1 MKITWIGHS
10 CFKVEE
16 AGYRIV
22 FDPYDDGYVP
32 GLGPVRETAEEVLC
46 SHEHGDHNARK
57 RVKLTSEGMSFLGNK
72 LISGAKSAFG
82 DKPVSGGKSPFTVT
96 KIETYHD
103 PQKGALRGR
112 NTIHILSGAGKRIAH
127 FGDLGCELPA
137 DQLAQ
142 LENLDIAMIP
152 VGGHYTIDAAQAAD
166 LVRKIN
172 PAHVIPMH
180 YRGDDNSF
188 GFDVIGTVRE
198 FTDLMDSVN
207 FTGSC
212 TVDLDNLPSEQVL
225 VLTSQNA

>member
-57 RVKLTSEGMSFLGNK
+57 RVKLTSGGM
-72 LISGAKSAFG
+72 
-82 DKPVSGGKSPFTVT
+82 SPFTVT

-152 VGGHYTIDAAQAAD
+152 VGGYYTIDAAQAAD

-180 YRGDDNSF
+180 YRGDGNSF

-198 FTDLMDSVN
+198 FTDLMDSDN

-225 VLTSQNA
+225 VLTPQNA

>member
-22 FDPYDDGYVP
+22 FDPYDDDYVP

-57 RVKLTSEGMSFLGNK
+57 RVTLVSGSASVSGNTS
-72 LISGAKSAFG
+72 
-82 DKPVSGGKSPFTVT
+82 VSGGKPPFTVT
-96 KIETYHD
+96 KIETFHD
-103 PQKGALRGR
+103 PLKGVLRGR
-112 NTIHILSGAGKRIAH
+112 NTIYILSANGKRIAH
-127 FGDLGCELPA
+127 FGDLGCKLPA

-142 LENLDIAMIP
+142 LKDLDIAMIP
-152 VGGHYTIDAAQAAD
+152 VGGHYTIDASQAAD
-166 LVRKIN
+166 LVRKIS

-180 YRGDDNSF
+180 YRGDDNAF
-188 GFDVIGTVRE
+188 GFDVIGTVKE
-198 FTDLMDSVN
+198 FTNLMDSVS

-212 TVDLDNLPSEQVL
+212 TVDLNNLPSEQVL
-225 VLTSQNA
+225 VLTPQNA

>member
-57 RVKLTSEGMSFLGNK
+57 RVKLTS
-72 LISGAKSAFG
+72 
-82 DKPVSGGKSPFTVT
+82 GGKSPFTVT
-96 KIETYHD
+96 KTETYHD

-152 VGGHYTIDAAQAAD
+152 VGGYYTIDAAQAAD

-180 YRGDDNSF
+180 YRGDGNSF

-225 VLTSQNA
+225 VLTPQNA

>member
-10 CFKVEE
+10 CFKIEE
-16 AGYRIV
+16 AGYRVV

-57 RVKLTSEGMSFLGNK
+57 RVTL
-72 LISGAKSAFG
+72 
-82 DKPVSGGKSPFTVT
+82 VSGSKSPFTVT

-198 FTDLMDSVN
+198 FTDLMDSVT
-207 FTGSC
+207 FTGSY

-225 VLTSQNA
+225 VLKPQNA

>member
-57 RVKLTSEGMSFLGNK
+57 RVKLTSGGM
-72 LISGAKSAFG
+72 
-82 DKPVSGGKSPFTVT
+82 SPFTVT

-152 VGGHYTIDAAQAAD
+152 VGGYYTIDAAQAAD

-180 YRGDDNSF
+180 YRGDGNSF

>member
-16 AGYRIV
+16 AGYSIV

-57 RVKLTSEGMSFLGNK
+57 RVKLTSGGM
-72 LISGAKSAFG
+72 
-82 DKPVSGGKSPFTVT
+82 SPFTVT

-152 VGGHYTIDAAQAAD
+152 VGGYYTIDAAQAAD

-180 YRGDDNSF
+180 YRGDGNSF

-225 VLTSQNA
+225 VLTPQNA

>member
-57 RVKLTSEGMSFLGNK
+57 RVKLTSGGM
-72 LISGAKSAFG
+72 
-82 DKPVSGGKSPFTVT
+82 SPFTVT

-152 VGGHYTIDAAQAAD
+152 VVGYYTIDAAQAAD

-180 YRGDDNSF
+180 YRGDGNSF

-225 VLTSQNA
+225 VLTPQNA

>member
-16 AGYRIV
+16 AGYSIV

-32 GLGPVRETAEEVLC
+32 GLGPVRETADEVLC

-57 RVKLTSEGMSFLGNK
+57 RVTL
-72 LISGAKSAFG
+72 
-82 DKPVSGGKSPFTVT
+82 VSGSKSP
-96 KIETYHD
+96 
-103 PQKGALRGR
+103 
-112 NTIHILSGAGKRIAH
+112 
-127 FGDLGCELPA
+127 GDLGCKLPA

-142 LENLDIAMIP
+142 LKDLDIAMIP

-166 LVRKIN
+166 LVHKIA

-180 YRGDDNSF
+180 YRGDNNAF
-188 GFDVIGTVRE
+188 GFDVIGTVKE
-198 FTDLMDSVN
+198 FTHLMDSVS

-225 VLTSQNA
+225 VLTPQNA

>member
-22 FDPYDDGYVP
+22 FDHGYVP

-57 RVKLTSEGMSFLGNK
+57 RVTL
-72 LISGAKSAFG
+72 
-82 DKPVSGGKSPFTVT
+82 VSGSKSPFTVT
-96 KIETYHD
+96 KIETFHD
-103 PQKGALRGR
+103 PLKGVLRGR
-112 NTIHILSGAGKRIAH
+112 NTIFILSANGKRIAH
-127 FGDLGCELPA
+127 FGDLGCKLPA

-142 LENLDIAMIP
+142 LKDLDIAMIPVGGHYTIDALDIAMIP

-166 LVRKIN
+166 LVHKIA

-180 YRGDDNSF
+180 YRGDNNAF
-188 GFDVIGTVRE
+188 GFDVIGTVKE
-198 FTDLMDSVN
+198 FTHLMDSVS

-225 VLTSQNA
+225 VLTPQNA

>member
-1 MKITWIGHS
+1 MMTAMSPDSVRSERPPKKFFAATNT
-10 CFKVEE
+10 
-16 AGYRIV
+16 ATTT
-22 FDPYDDGYVP
+22 P
-32 GLGPVRETAEEVLC
+32 GKEL
-46 SHEHGDHNARK
+46 
-57 RVKLTSEGMSFLGNK
+57 
-72 LISGAKSAFG
+72 AKSAFG

-152 VGGHYTIDAAQAAD
+152 VGGYYTIDAAQAAD

-180 YRGDDNSF
+180 YRGDGNSF

-225 VLTSQNA
+225 VLTPQNA

>member
-57 RVKLTSEGMSFLGNK
+57 RVTLVSGSASVSGNTS
-72 LISGAKSAFG
+72 
-82 DKPVSGGKSPFTVT
+82 VSGGKSPFTVT
-96 KIETYHD
+96 KIETFHD
-103 PQKGALRGR
+103 PLKGVLRGR
-112 NTIHILSGAGKRIAH
+112 NTIYILSANGKRIAH
-127 FGDLGCELPA
+127 FGDLGCKLPV

-142 LENLDIAMIP
+142 LKDLDIAMIP

-166 LVRKIN
+166 LVRKIA

-180 YRGDDNSF
+180 YRGDDNAF
-188 GFDVIGTVRE
+188 GFDVIGTVHE
-198 FTDLMDSVN
+198 FTDRMDSVS
-207 FTGSC
+207 FTGTS
-212 TVDLDNLPSEQVL
+212 TIDLDNLPSEQVL
-225 VLTSQNA
+225 VLKPQNA